1 MPALVLSSSVESGC
15 EIAHCLLGAPERLVL
30 MWALP
35 IWGVQRFDGAISKLS
50 FSIFGLTGWQG
61 VLQTVVLFPSSS
73 DKKCHLARS
82 GLAWC
87 GNYVI

>member
-35 IWGVQRFDGAISKLS
+35 IGACSALMGLFQNFRFQS
-50 FSIFGLTGWQG
+50 
-61 VLQTVVLFPSSS
+61 
-73 DKKCHLARS
+73 S
-82 GLAWC
+82 GLRGGRVC
-87 GNYVI
+87 YRR